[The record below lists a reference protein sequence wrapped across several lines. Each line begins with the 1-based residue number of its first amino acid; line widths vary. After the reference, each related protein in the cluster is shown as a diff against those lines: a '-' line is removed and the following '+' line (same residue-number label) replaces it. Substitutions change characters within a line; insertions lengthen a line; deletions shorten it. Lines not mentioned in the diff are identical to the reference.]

1 MLSKAA
7 ILFNQQKERLMPYT
21 YFWQQIPSSKL
32 AQGLAEKEWQP
43 TGAALTPIA
52 EHSGTHSAFGRQR
65 PLLLFT

>member
-1 MLSKAA
+1 
-7 ILFNQQKERLMPYT
+7 MPYT